1 MQVAAE
7 LQHTHHHQDTPM
19 CRQIQLTITDHTL
32 SQTTAVAADGD
43 KLDGEDLF
51 IPPLNFAMVDNGIF
65 RSGFPEPANFSFLQ
79 TLGLRSIMSV
89 PSSQSPSLSFFSL
102 ALLLPCVSVSVFE
115 FDDAFGIVFEY
126 PIDELLVK
134 SSPCMMLLI
143 VCLFDWVF
151 VRYLCPEPYP
161 EANME
166 FLKSNGIKLYH
177 FGIEG
182 HKEPFVNIPEDTIRE
197 ALKVVLDVRNHPV
210 IIHCKRGKHRT
221 GCLVGCYRKLQK
233 WCLSSVFDE
242 YQRFAAAKARVSDQ
256 RFVELFDI
264 SSMKH
269 LPIPFSCL
277 KR

>member
-1 MQVAAE
+1 MQLAAE
-7 LQHTHHHQDTPM
+7 LQRTHHRHQRQRQQQDTTPM
-19 CRQIQLTITDHTL
+19 CRQIQLTISDHTVAGD
-32 SQTTAVAADGD
+32 AVAD
-43 KLDGEDLF
+43 DGEDLF

-79 TLGLRSIMSV
+79 TLGLRSI
-89 PSSQSPSLSFFSL
+89 
-102 ALLLPCVSVSVFE
+102 
-115 FDDAFGIVFEY
+115 I
-126 PIDELLVK
+126 
-134 SSPCMMLLI
+134 
-143 VCLFDWVF
+143 
-151 VRYLCPEPYP
+151 YLCPEPYP

-166 FLKSNGIKLYH
+166 FLKSNGIKLFQ

-197 ALKVVLDVRNHPV
+197 ALEVVLDVRNHPV

-256 RFVELFDI
+256 SL
-264 SSMKH
+264 
-269 LPIPFSCL
+269 
-277 KR
+277 